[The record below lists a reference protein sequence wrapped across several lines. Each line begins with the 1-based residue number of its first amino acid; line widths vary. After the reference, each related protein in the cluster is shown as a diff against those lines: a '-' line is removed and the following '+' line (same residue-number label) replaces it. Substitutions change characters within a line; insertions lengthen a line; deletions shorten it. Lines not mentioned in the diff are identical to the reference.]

1 MNQTKYKYFLI
12 FIGATVL
19 LTIVMQVYWNYKEFN
34 QNKSQLISSVQSSLD
49 NAVESYFSNITRSG
63 IIAIPGNDSIT
74 GTGTNDTIHF
84 KTRSRGAIRRVID
97 STIQNLENGTDKPI
111 LIKKG
116 DHQHAFPFITKN
128 DVFPKNI
135 DSLISKVFIQITRDT
150 LNLEKLDG
158 YFKEELERKDLDLTY
173 GFKYQH
179 GRRYQ
184 DENANPRIKEY
195 NLDQL
200 SDDVLVAKSNPNYLP
215 PRSKLEVYFN
225 NDISIIL
232 RNSML
237 TILFSLILITAVI
250 LSIYYLLKTIYR
262 QKQLAEVKN
271 DLISNITHE
280 FKTPIA
286 TISTALEAMK
296 SFNALNDKEKSE
308 KYIDVANTQVV
319 KLNTMVEKIL
329 ETSTLT
335 NEELVLKKDPVVLN
349 DLLEKLIAKKRIISP
364 ENEFLFENNC
374 EDVSID
380 LDEFHFE
387 NAIGNIYNN
396 AIKYGGPKCWT
407 NIHCNKTH
415 VVIEIHDNGSG
426 IPKHQKD
433 KVFEQFYRIPTGNTH
448 DVKGFGIGLYYSKKI
463 IEKHFGTIFITY
475 NKEHQTVFKIELPH
489 GR

>member
-1 MNQTKYKYFLI
+1 MNQTKYKQILF

-19 LTIVMQVYWNYKEFN
+19 LTIVMQIYWNNKEFN
-34 QNKSQLISSVQSSLD
+34 QNKNRLISDVQLSLD
-49 NAVESYFSNITRSG
+49 NAVESYFANLTRSG
-63 IIAIPGNDSIT
+63 IIAIPSIDGIAGSDSK
-74 GTGTNDTIHF
+74 DTIYF

-97 STIQNLENGTDKPI
+97 STIQRLENGTNKPI

-116 DHQHAFPFITKN
+116 DDHHPYPFITKN
-128 DVFPKNI
+128 DIFPKNI
-135 DSLISKVFIQITRDT
+135 DSLISKVFISISRDT
-150 LNLEKLDG
+150 MNLERLNG
-158 YFKEELERKDLDLTY
+158 YFSEELARRDLELTY
-173 GFKYQH
+173 GFKYKY
-179 GRRYQ
+179 GRRFMN
-184 DENANPRIKEY
+184 DSLDPKEASY
-195 NLDQL
+195 KLDQL
-200 SDDVLVAKSNPNYLP
+200 SDDTLITKANSHYLP
-215 PRSKLEVYFN
+215 QRSKLEVHFN
-225 NDISIIL
+225 NDVGIIL
-232 RNSML
+232 RNSL
-237 TILFSLILITAVI
+237 IGILLSLILSVAII

-262 QKQLAEVKN
+262 QKQLSEVKN

-308 KYIDVANTQVV
+308 KYIDVANTQVI

-335 NEELVLKKDPVVLN
+335 NEELVLKKESVGLN
-349 DLLEKLIAKKRIISP
+349 DLLEKLIAKKRVISP
-364 ENEFLFENNC
+364 NTAFLFENNC
-374 EDVSID
+374 EDVSIH

-407 NIHCNKTH
+407 NIYCDKSH
-415 VVIEIHDNGSG
+415 VIIEIHDNGVG
-426 IPKHQKD
+426 IPKTQKD
-433 KVFEQFYRIPTGNTH
+433 KVFEQFYRIPSGNMH

-463 IEKHFGTIFITY
+463 IEKHSGTIFITY
-475 NKEHQTVFKIELPH
+475 NEANQTVFKIELPH